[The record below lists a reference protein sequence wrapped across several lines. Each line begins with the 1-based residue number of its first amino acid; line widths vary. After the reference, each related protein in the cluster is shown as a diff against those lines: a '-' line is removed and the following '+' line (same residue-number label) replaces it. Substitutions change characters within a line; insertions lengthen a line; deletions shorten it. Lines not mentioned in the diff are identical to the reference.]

1 MWKKKTKV
9 NFKDERGEIRDL
21 LTKTTVDAITLI
33 TCKKGSV
40 RGNHYH
46 KKTVQYDYV
55 ISGKFACYTKPMPN
69 GKIQKRI
76 LLGGDIAFH
85 PAMEA
90 HTFLALEDTVFI
102 SITKGPRNGAD
113 YEKDTIRLDKPL
125 NK

>member
-1 MWKKKTKV
+1 MWIKKTKI
-9 NFKDERGEIRDL
+9 NFKDDRGEIRDL
-21 LTKTTVDAITLI
+21 LTKTDIDAVTYI

-55 ISGKFACYTKPMPN
+55 LSGKFALYTKLMPN
-69 GKIQKRI
+69 GKITKRT
-76 LLGGDIAFH
+76 LKAGDIAFH

-90 HTFLALEDTVFI
+90 HTFVALEETVFL
-102 SITKGPRNGAD
+102 SLTKGPRNGVD
-113 YEKDTIRLDKPL
+113 FEKDTIRLEKPL